1 MCYTICY
8 VIMITLQ
15 QATHKGGSWHSFST
29 LRQDCCISCG
39 MNESVELSSIYHT
52 TVPVSLTVGAH
63 MGASN
68 KCWTWKGQFH
78 SILVWRLRNST
89 GRVGSKRGDGGK
101 NYNFEL
107 KPLFVS
113 RRKSN
118 MLVFSDPS
126 SVHTFVT
133 IMKSQDICSC
143 LEVSFFFSETEVRT
157 LPSLIAHVHAVRKPH
172 IGMHDIFLRVIKMK
186 KRGSWPIALR
196 IKFCLFLKVSH
207 VVMLVLNFSCSWGW
221 LSAVIP
227 DLCNSGS
234 QVYTTIS
241 SFMQCWN

>member
-143 LEVSFFFSETEVRT
+143 LEVSFFFSETEVQHFT
-157 LPSLIAHVHAVRKPH
+157 VRQTDSTCPCCEKASYRDAWHFPQSYQDEKE
-172 IGMHDIFLRVIKMK
+172 GQLAYCLENKVLLVFESVSCCNAGLELFMQLRVTFCSY
-186 KRGSWPIALR
+186 SWPLQFWVTSVHYYI
-196 IKFCLFLKVSH
+196 
-207 VVMLVLNFSCSWGW
+207 
-221 LSAVIP
+221 
-227 DLCNSGS
+227 
-234 QVYTTIS
+234 
-241 SFMQCWN
+241 